1 MNDSNIKIIID
12 PGHGGL
18 DGGATGN
25 NLIEKDLN
33 LKSSLYMYDRFNEL
47 GIPVKITRDSDEYL
61 PKTERVERVKS
72 LYNNEPNVILI
83 SNHINAGGGEGA
95 EVVYSLKND
104 STLAQSVLNNIG
116 EAGQIKRKI
125 YQRRLPENPNKD
137 YYYILRETGNLEP
150 ILIEYGFIDNINDA
164 SKLKNNLEDYAEAVV
179 KAVTEYAGYN
189 YVKPGEIIDINKEIY
204 IVKRGDTLYSIA
216 RDNNISVA
224 ELKNIN
230 NITNNTIYVGQELYL
245 KNKIVEEEPS
255 ENDDIYVVKKGDTL
269 YSISKKLN
277 ISIDT
282 LKALNKLNTNEI
294 YVGQQLILS
303 NDKNTEEYDVYTV
316 KKGDSLW
323 SISKKYDISVKE
335 LIELNNLNNLTL
347 QINQKL
353 EVPKT
358 IIVEPEENDTEIY
371 IVEKNDT
378 LWSISRKFN
387 ISVNELKELNNLTS
401 NLLSIG
407 QELKIKRTL

>member
-116 EAGQIKRKI
+116 EAGQIKRKV

-164 SKLKNNLEDYAEAVV
+164 SKLKSNLEDYAEAVV
-179 KAVTEYAGYN
+179 KAVAEYAGYD

-224 ELKNIN
+224 ELKKIN
-230 NITNNTIYVGQELYL
+230 NITNNTIYIGQELYL
-245 KNKIVEEEPS
+245 KNKIVEEEPN

-303 NDKNTEEYDVYTV
+303 NDKNSEEYDVYTV

-323 SISKKYDISVKE
+323 SISQKYNISVKE

-353 EVPKT
+353 KVPKIIT
-358 IIVEPEENDTEIY
+358 IEPEENDTEIY

-407 QELKIKRTL
+407 QQLKIKRTL

>member
-179 KAVTEYAGYN
+179 KAVAEYAGYD

-277 ISIDT
+277 ISINT

-303 NDKNTEEYDVYTV
+303 NDKNSEEYDVYTV

-323 SISKKYDISVKE
+323 SISQKYNISVKE

-353 EVPKT
+353 KVPKIIT
-358 IIVEPEENDTEIY
+358 IEPEENDTQIY

-387 ISVNELKELNNLTS
+387 ISVNELKELNNLTN

>member
-179 KAVTEYAGYN
+179 KAVTEYAGYD

-224 ELKNIN
+224 ELKKIN

-245 KNKIVEEEPS
+245 KNKIVEEKPN

-323 SISKKYDISVKE
+323 SISQKYNISVKE

-353 EVPKT
+353 KVPKT
-358 IIVEPEENDTEIY
+358 IIIEPEENDTEIY